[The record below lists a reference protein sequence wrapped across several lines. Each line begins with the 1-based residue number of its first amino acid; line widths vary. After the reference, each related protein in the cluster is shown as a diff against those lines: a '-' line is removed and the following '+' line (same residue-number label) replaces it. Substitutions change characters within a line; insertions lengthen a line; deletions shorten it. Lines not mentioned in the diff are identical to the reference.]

1 MHVTSSCSSSFLL
14 LLTPSSYSSH
24 RTAVMRGVAHDR
36 GLFVPD
42 THPAVAPAEL
52 ESWRSLGYAELAT
65 AIIRKFAGECKVP
78 RGVFVDIVQQS
89 CAAFWSPEVTP
100 LVKVDGHNVLV
111 SYCIQAQCALVC
123 AGGQRHRGRLPPLAG
138 AGLPLVGRG

>member
-24 RTAVMRGVAHDR
+24 CTAVMRGVAHDR

-65 AIIRKFAGECKVP
+65 AIIRKFAGECEVP
-78 RGVFVDIVQQS
+78 RGVLFVVYTS
-89 CAAFWSPEVTP
+89 HSLVLTP
-100 LVKVDGHNVLV
+100 PSSSSLHLNP
-111 SYCIQAQCALVC
+111 QALDWK
-123 AGGQRHRGRLPPLAG
+123 GKKEKR
-138 AGLPLVGRG
+138 

>member
-65 AIIRKFAGECKVP
+65 AIISIPVCITVCITVSNLYFLMCSRHISIYIALCIVLCIVLFIAVSIAISSNIVFI
-78 RGVFVDIVQQS
+78 RVFVAI
-89 CAAFWSPEVTP
+89 CIAA
-100 LVKVDGHNVLV
+100 
-111 SYCIQAQCALVC
+111 CIFSM
-123 AGGQRHRGRLPPLAG
+123 HF
-138 AGLPLVGRG
+138 